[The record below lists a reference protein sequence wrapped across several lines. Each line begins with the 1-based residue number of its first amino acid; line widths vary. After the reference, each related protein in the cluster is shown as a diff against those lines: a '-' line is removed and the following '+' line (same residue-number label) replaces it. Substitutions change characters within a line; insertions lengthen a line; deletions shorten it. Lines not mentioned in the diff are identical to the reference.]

1 MKNNA
6 RGSAFTLF
14 FIEMAVMIVFFGLSA
29 AVVMRVFAA
38 SSVMTSESER
48 NERMSFCAQSAA
60 EIFSGCGDI
69 EYTSHILFS
78 IYDDRIPVDER
89 CAYSPDDPK
98 MYVSMTET
106 DEKYPAGILKTM
118 KITFTDTNG
127 KCLYEVTSGAYI
139 HETEADGNG

>member
-1 MKNNA
+1 MKSNA
-6 RGSAFTLF
+6 KGSSFTLF

-29 AVVMRVFAA
+29 AVVMRVFAE
-38 SSVMTSESER
+38 SSVMASESER
-48 NERMSFCAQSAA
+48 SEQMAFCAQSAA

-78 IYDDRIPVDER
+78 AYEDKIPVDEN

-106 DEKYPAGILKTM
+106 DEEYPAGILKTM
-118 KITFTDTNG
+118 KITFTDING
-127 KCLYEVTSGAYI
+127 KCLYEVTSGAYLP
-139 HETEADGNG
+139 ETEADGNG

>member
-1 MKNNA
+1 MKDNA
-6 RGSAFTLF
+6 KGSAFTLF

-48 NERMSFCAQSAA
+48 SERMSFCAQSAA

-69 EYTSHILFS
+69 EYTSQILFS
-78 IYDDRIPVDER
+78 AYDDKIPVDEN
-89 CAYSPDDPK
+89 CTYSPDDPK

-106 DEKYPAGILKTM
+106 DEEYPAGVLKTM
-118 KITFTDTNG
+118 KITFTDVSG
-127 KCLYEVTSGAYI
+127 KCLYEMTSGAYLRGR
-139 HETEADGNG
+139 EDGGNG